1 MREVFQSFDQTNEAA
16 RLAGLFREMKPS
28 STQEQHVFE
37 ELEANLEQAGF
48 ALAEANE
55 VAEIFQEQKLFC
67 RSESFEKVMNLI
79 MREQELKIA
88 NYDDEANMCSVASG
102 RGFRVAMSEG
112 FSGKEVGGIVKAVIT
127 FSGEHL
133 TAKNPIEKN
142 SRLWETKRETAV
154 VSLRGK
160 GVISSDDIRMVS
172 FRFPI
177 KFFPKELLSEDESDG
192 LDDERISFIVRHYM
206 RQ

>member
-1 MREVFQSFDQTNEAA
+1 MREVFQNYDQVSEAA

-28 STQEQHVFE
+28 STKEQHVFE
-37 ELEANLEQAGF
+37 ELEADLEQAGF
-48 ALAEANE
+48 SLAEANE
-55 VAEIFQEQKLFC
+55 VAEVLQEQRLFC

-79 MREQELKIA
+79 LKEQELKIT
-88 NYDDEANMCSVASG
+88 NYGDEANMCSVASG

-112 FSGKEVGGIVKAVIT
+112 FSGKEVGGIVKVVIT

-133 TAKNPIEKN
+133 TAKNPIEKD
-142 SRLWETKRETAV
+142 SRLWESKKETAM
-154 VSLRGK
+154 VSLKGK
-160 GVISSDDIRMVS
+160 GVIMSDDIRMVS

-192 LDDERISFIVRHYM
+192 LDDEKISFIVRHYV
-206 RQ
+206 R